1 MEFFMLKKVFIVS
14 LGLIGST
21 ALSSYA
27 FAMEGNPEPENQ
39 PAKTPVRQDTTRK
52 PTDSDCLP
60 EHMLTKLAKLFD
72 ALPPE
77 SKRLPSPDRLP
88 AEEREK
94 EWGKVLKGGHS
105 PYFPYIHSIYS
116 EDEQADEGE
125 ESSPSPENQPE

>member
-1 MEFFMLKKVFIVS
+1 MLKRVFIVS

-39 PAKTPVRQDTTRK
+39 PANTPVRQDTTRK
-52 PTDSDCLP
+52 PTDSECLP
-60 EHMLTKLAKLFD
+60 EHMLTKLHKLMDRF
-72 ALPPE
+72 PPE
-77 SKRLPSPDRLP
+77 SERFPSPDTLS

-94 EWGKVLKGGHS
+94 EWTKVVNGGHS

-116 EDEQADEGE
+116 KEEQADQGE
-125 ESSPSPENQPE
+125 ESSPSSEKQPN